1 MAPPRSWAVTGPYFE
16 ACNCEAI
23 CPCRTIGSRKG
34 GLSTYGVCDF
44 VLGWTIAEGQA
55 DGVDLAGLNVVMAGS
70 YSDSE
75 HGSPWRVVLYIDE
88 RATHAYRSG

>member
-44 VLGWTIAEGQA
+44 VLGWTIAEEVVA
-55 DGVDLAGLNVVMAGS
+55 ELLAVDDDPLRFDFRGRCGFATS
-70 YSDSE
+70 Y
-75 HGSPWRVVLYIDE
+75 
-88 RATHAYRSG
+88 AYRSG